1 MLFPQMYY
9 NCFIMT
15 IKNSP
20 VILMVK
26 TNIQKFMKQKCVT
39 VRELA
44 LRTGLTEVAIRNWFS
59 AANYSPSLANIE
71 KVCSALGI
79 RPFELFCN
87 IGDDAIPLT
96 EEKKT
101 LLEKYDN
108 LTPKQKTAII
118 TMLDS
123 YLE

>member
-9 NCFIMT
+9 NCFIMAM
-15 IKNSP
+15 KNSP
-20 VILMVK
+20 MISMVK
-26 TNIQKFMKQKCVT
+26 TNIQKFMIQKGVT

-59 AANYSPSLANIE
+59 AANYSPALVNIE
-71 KVCSALGI
+71 RVCTALEI
-79 RPFELFCN
+79 QPFELFCD

-108 LTPKQKTAII
+108 LTPKQKAAIMI
-118 TMLDS
+118 LLDS

>member
-9 NCFIMT
+9 NCFTMAM
-15 IKNSP
+15 KNSP
-20 VILMVK
+20 MILMVK
-26 TNIQKFMKQKCVT
+26 TNIQKFMRQKCVS

-44 LRTGLTEVAIRNWFS
+44 LLTDLTEVAIRNWFS
-59 AANYSPSLANIE
+59 AANYSPNLANIE
-71 KVCSALGI
+71 KVCAALEI
-79 RPFELFCN
+79 QPFELFCD

-108 LTPKQKTAII
+108 LTPKQKAAII

>member
-1 MLFPQMYY
+1 MMA
-9 NCFIMT
+9 M
-15 IKNSP
+15 KNSP
-20 VILMVK
+20 MISLVK
-26 TNIQKFMKQKCVT
+26 TNIQKFMIQKGVT

-71 KVCSALGI
+71 KVSAALEI
-79 RPFELFCN
+79 QPFELFCD

-96 EEKKT
+96 DEKKT

-108 LTPKQKTAII
+108 LTPKQRAAIM

>member
-26 TNIQKFMKQKCVT
+26 TNIQRFMKLKCVT

-79 RPFELFCN
+79 RPFELFCDF
-87 IGDDAIPLT
+87 GDDAIPLT

-108 LTPKQKTAII
+108 LTPKQKTAIM